1 MEGHRNSQFSRI
13 SRAILV
19 VDDDPL
25 IVTLCTAFLEEAGF
39 TVLGANGSSE
49 ALTICTQ
56 HQGPIDLL
64 LTDLIMPLPAF
75 QLASAA
81 NQFPNLNGHD
91 LAIRATRIRRGLR
104 IILMSGNPDTEL
116 VDHGIK
122 RGAFPFVAKPFEPDH
137 LISIVRHVLA
147 QPAPILR
154 VETPAG
160 VGHDIKWFG

>member
-25 IVTLCTAFLEEAGF
+25 IVTHCTAFLEEAGF
-39 TVLGANGSSE
+39 TVLGADGSSE
-49 ALTICTQ
+49 ALKICTQ

-64 LTDLIMPLPAF
+64 LTDLIMPPPAF

-91 LAIRATRIRRGLR
+91 LAIRATMIRRGLR
-104 IILMSGNPDTEL
+104 IIRCQ
-116 VDHGIK
+116 GILIQNWSTM
-122 RGAFPFVAKPFEPDH
+122 GSNEEPSP
-137 LISIVRHVLA
+137 LWQSRSNRI
-147 QPAPILR
+147 
-154 VETPAG
+154 T
-160 VGHDIKWFG
+160 